1 MKKKVITTI
10 SILSALV
17 VLAAAGGFGYLYL
30 NGMSKMPH
38 ITQADRGQIK
48 VACIG
53 ASGTYGHGI
62 FPWPAKSYPAVL
74 NDLLG
79 NQYHVNNFG
88 VSGSCVQ
95 STSDQPYINTDTY
108 QEALAYEADILVI
121 SMGSNDSKPENWKGE
136 EAFKTAFEDYVAS
149 FLVEGKEQKV
159 FICTTAKAWFPEG
172 VTEGTTNYDLQPAV
186 CDQMVAIMEQ
196 VAQEKGYYLV
206 DLHGAT
212 AANPQWY
219 LEDCVHFNN
228 EGAAG
233 YAQVVYDAM
242 IQALGEG
249 QS

>member
-1 MKKKVITTI
+1 MKKKIIIV
-10 SILSALV
+10 LAVLLALV

-30 NGMSKMPH
+30 NGMSKLPH
-38 ITQADRGQIK
+38 ITQADPGQIK

-79 NQYHVNNFG
+79 DEYHVNNFG

-136 EAFKTAFEDYVAS
+136 EAFKAAFEEYVES
-149 FLVEGKEQKV
+149 FLVEGKDQMV
-159 FICTTAKAWFPEG
+159 FICTTAKAFFPEG
-172 VTEGTTNYDLQPAV
+172 VTEGTTNYDIQPDV
-186 CDQMVAIMEQ
+186 VDQMAEIMVQ
-196 VAQEKGYYLV
+196 VAEEKGYYLV
-206 DLHGAT
+206 ELHDAT

-233 YAQVVYDAM
+233 YAQVVYEAI
-242 IQALGEG
+242 IQAMNENG
-249 QS
+249 

>member
-1 MKKKVITTI
+1 MKKK
-10 SILSALV
+10 ILIGIAV
-17 VLAAAGGFGYLYL
+17 VLALVILVAAGGFGYLYL
-30 NGMSKMPH
+30 NGMSKLPH
-38 ITQADRGQIK
+38 ITKADPGQIK

-74 NDLLG
+74 GDLLG
-79 NQYHVNNFG
+79 DEYHVNNFG

-95 STSDQPYINTDTY
+95 TTSDQPYVNTDTFK
-108 QEALAYEADILVI
+108 QAVEYEADILVI

-136 EAFKTAFEDYVAS
+136 EAFKAAFQEYVER

-159 FICTTAKAWFPEG
+159 FICTTAKCWFPEG

-186 CDQMVAIMEQ
+186 CDQMAQIMVQ
-196 VAQEKGYYLV
+196 VAEENGWYLV
-206 DLHGAT
+206 DLHAET
-212 AANPQWY
+212 AAHREWY

-233 YAQVVYDAM
+233 YAKVVYEAIAEVM
-242 IQALGEG
+242 A
-249 QS
+249 

>member
-1 MKKKVITTI
+1 MKKIIKRVIVG
-10 SILSALV
+10 LLV
-17 VLAAAGGFGYLYL
+17 LVILAAAGGFGYLYL
-30 NGMSKMPH
+30 NGMSKLPH
-38 ITQADRGQIK
+38 ITKAKPGQIK

-79 NQYHVNNFG
+79 DEYHVNNFG

-95 STSDQPYINTDTY
+95 TTSDQPYVNTDTY
-108 QEALAYEADILVI
+108 QEAVAYEADILVI

-136 EAFKTAFEDYVAS
+136 EAFKASFQEYVER

-159 FICTTAKAWFPEG
+159 FICTTAKCWFPEG
-172 VTEGTTNYDLQPAV
+172 VTEGKTNYDLQPAV
-186 CDQMVAIMEQ
+186 CDLMSEIMVQ
-196 VAQEKGYYLV
+196 VAQENGWYLV
-206 DLHGAT
+206 DLHAAT

-219 LEDCVHFNN
+219 LEDLVHFNN

-233 YAQVVYDAM
+233 YAQVVSEA
-242 IQALGEG
+242 ISKAVQ
-249 QS
+249 